1 MILFGDRRTRVF
13 ALLLAASLQ
22 MSFAYAQAAK
32 KSGQTKPTTVSLSKP
47 IDWGYFTARLF
58 SDTKKVTFQLAT
70 SWIPGEKQKG
80 MLRYRL
86 YVFPDLSSQQKVT
99 ATDGTDTD
107 MVAQDE
113 QLLRRVHGC
122 VITLNLYDVDGFILR
137 KIDVPL
143 IQGVDDNAKLKSLS
157 ANESVQM
164 DASEYRSFLG
174 NSKAS
179 GYWNVSWACL
189 PK

>member
-1 MILFGDRRTRVF
+1 MILFAKPKTRLF
-13 ALLLAASLQ
+13 ALFLAVSLQASLV
-22 MSFAYAQAAK
+22 YAQAAK
-32 KSGQTKPTTVSLSKP
+32 KSGQSSQSTASLAKP

-80 MLRYRL
+80 MLRYKL
-86 YVFPDLSSQQKVT
+86 YVFPDLSSQQKAT
-99 ATDGTDTD
+99 AKDATDIE
-107 MVAQDE
+107 MAAQDE
-113 QLLRRVHGC
+113 QLLKRVHGC

-137 KIDVPL
+137 KVYVPL
-143 IQGVDDNAKLKSLS
+143 MQGVDDNAKLNSLS

-164 DASEYRSFLG
+164 DANEYRSLLG

-179 GYWNVSWACL
+179 GNWNVSWAC
-189 PK
+189 PPQ

>member
-1 MILFGDRRTRVF
+1 MILFGDCRTWVC
-13 ALLLAASLQ
+13 ALLLAVSLQ
-22 MSFAYAQAAK
+22 TSFVYAQAAK
-32 KSGQTKPTTVSLSKP
+32 KSSQTNPTTVSLAKP

-80 MLRYRL
+80 MLRYKL
-86 YVFPDLSSQQKVT
+86 YVFPDVGSQHKEASS
-99 ATDGTDTD
+99 DTNA
-107 MVAQDE
+107 VADE
-113 QLLRRVHGC
+113 QLLSRVHGC
-122 VITLNLYDVDGFILR
+122 LITLNLYDVDGFILR

-143 IQGVDDNAKLKSLS
+143 MQGVDDNARLNSLS

-164 DASEYRSFLG
+164 DASEYRSLRG

-179 GYWNVSWACL
+179 GSWNVSWACL